1 MNIEKSHNKKVFVIG
16 IDGATFDL
24 IKPWINEGRL
34 PNIANIMR
42 NGVHGLLKSTIHP
55 LTAPAWTSFMTG
67 KNPGKHGVFD
77 FIIKVP
83 GSYNVKLVDSRMRG
97 AESLWNILGAKGKK
111 VGVMNVPL
119 NYPPEKVNGFLIS
132 WMDAPGTDCEFT
144 YPAELHN
151 EIKKHIGKYVLTVNF
166 NLGLDDYIKDIFN
179 MIENRAA
186 AADYLMK
193 AKEWDFFMVLFSATD
208 YVQHAFWKY
217 MDKNHPGYIP
227 ELAKKYGNVI
237 RDVYEKVD
245 EKVGYLINALP
256 KDVNLLIVSDHGAGP
271 LKGVVN
277 LNRWLEQ
284 KGLLRFKKDKRHFA
298 IKILRKSFIVLKRRL
313 PVRIK
318 GLLKSMI
325 PEARDMLESKFL
337 SSSIDW
343 ENTKAFAYGAY
354 GNIWIN
360 LKGREANGIVKPS
373 ELHALEDYICA
384 ELLKLTDN
392 KGHKVVEKVYKK
404 EELYRGDFTDRAPDL
419 IVRWVDYA
427 YHSRQRFGEEEKEIF
442 MDAQKMPLTN
452 LEMNGFHR
460 MDGIFIATGAG
471 IRKGVEITG
480 AEIIDMSPTILYMM
494 GLPIPEDM
502 DGKVLNNIF
511 KSECCEEGKIRT
523 EKTAPGAKKNDY
535 EGYSESEAKK
545 VEERLKN
552 LGYI

>member
-1 MNIEKSHNKKVFVIG
+1 
-16 IDGATFDL
+16 
-24 IKPWINEGRL
+24 
-34 PNIANIMR
+34 
-42 NGVHGLLKSTIHP
+42 
-55 LTAPAWTSFMTG
+55 
-67 KNPGKHGVFD
+67 
-77 FIIKVP
+77 
-83 GSYNVKLVDSRMRG
+83 
-97 AESLWNILGAKGKK
+97 
-111 VGVMNVPL
+111 
-119 NYPPEKVNGFLIS
+119 
-132 WMDAPGTDCEFT
+132 
-144 YPAELHN
+144 
-151 EIKKHIGKYVLTVNF
+151 
-166 NLGLDDYIKDIFN
+166 
-179 MIENRAA
+179 
-186 AADYLMK
+186 
-193 AKEWDFFMVLFSATD
+193 MVLFSATD

-217 MDKNHPGYIP
+217 MDKNHPGHIP

-284 KGLLRFKKDKRHFA
+284 KGLLRFQKDKRPFA
-298 IKILRKSFIVLKRRL
+298 IKILKKSFIFLKRRL

-343 ENTKAFAYGAY
+343 EGTKAFAYGAY

-360 LKGREANGIVKPS
+360 LKGREANGIVEPS

-392 KGHKVVEKVYKK
+392 KGQQVVEKVYKK

-452 LEMNGFHR
+452 LEMNGFHK
-460 MDGIFIATGAG
+460 MDGIFIAKGAG

-502 DGKVLNNIF
+502 DGKVLNIYL
-511 KSECCEEGKIRT
+511 KVSAVKK
-523 EKTAPGAKKNDY
+523 EK
-535 EGYSESEAKK
+535 
-545 VEERLKN
+545 
-552 LGYI
+552 

>member
-24 IKPWINEGRL
+24 IKPWIKEGRL

-83 GSYNVKLVDSRMRG
+83 GSYNVKLVDSRMRV

-186 AADYLMK
+186 TANYLMK
-193 AKEWDFFMVLFSATD
+193 VKEWDFFMVLFSATD

-217 MDKNHPGYIP
+217 MDKNHPGHIP

-284 KGLLRFKKDKRHFA
+284 KGLLRFQKDKRPFA
-298 IKILRKSFIVLKRRL
+298 IKILKKSFIFLKRRL

-343 ENTKAFAYGAY
+343 EGTKAFAYGAY

-360 LKGREANGIVKPS
+360 LKGREANGIVEPS

-392 KGHKVVEKVYKK
+392 KGQQVVEKVYKK

-452 LEMNGFHR
+452 LEMNGFHK
-460 MDGIFIATGAG
+460 MDGIFIAKGAG

-502 DGKVLNNIF
+502 DGKVLNDIF

-523 EKTAPGAKKNDY
+523 EKTATGAKKNDY